1 MPKSKKPAK
10 DDSDSDDDELAWKP
24 SWQKD
29 EERKAKAS
37 SAKRPPTAPPLTKK
51 PSKAGSKVKLK
62 SPSSRP
68 SSAANSDDDDG
79 TPPQRSTSPSRASNP
94 LLDDEKEDEDEDR
107 DEWRLSNRSVSSK
120 HKADPAYIK
129 QVEQWQKFRTDFP
142 VPLRSPLT
150 AGHILA
156 LRRQLKGKKKLIV
169 QGIPIHLRRD
179 VWEILSGARAFPE
192 KMEGSGR
199 YQHYLKHPP
208 PAATTKAITADVG
221 RAMRGHMKFTT
232 KTGKEEL
239 SRVLAAFASRV
250 PAIGYNSAMSHVAAF
265 YLLFYPEERAFW
277 MLCSLI
283 DIILPQDYYTNS
295 LLGARADAQ
304 LVKIL
309 VFQRLPRLHSH
320 LNKHSMDVSI
330 VALRWLMPLY
340 LTTLPLHVCIRL
352 FDILM
357 LEGANWLISIALAL
371 LHIHQKKLLA
381 IHDSAELFDC
391 IDKIGS
397 DEKTLDPDTLIS
409 QAMQS
414 KCAVSEEELKRRD
427 VERRI
432 MESAYMKELA
442 ASMKFKQQEEE
453 RRKREEEQRR
463 QAEENEEQAL
473 SFGTEMW
480 KIGAT
485 GKPRKTKVYLR
496 NESRD
501 EKERERRMY
510 TITWDSKSK
519 PQGEARLLLRDCSL
533 YCGLEHG
540 QFAKR
545 ADMRKQWDT
554 AAKRAWT
561 VVGAVRSLDL
571 VCVTDYDFEEWMKVL
586 RRVPM
591 KTKEWTKMGGGKEG
605 DGKITRVSIGADEA
619 EEKVRDGSG
628 KRNGG
633 DGSSGIV
640 KQGIV
645 AAAAGSAGGS
655 SSTLGKPKL
664 SRLQQARAERDARGD
679 GPAANKLAALLK
691 HAPADDLS
699 LSSDEEPAPAPAKKK
714 K

>member
-1 MPKSKKPAK
+1 MPPKSKKVAK
-10 DDSDSDDDELAWKP
+10 DDSDSDDDVAWKP

-29 EERKAKAS
+29 DERKAKLATTKRTN
-37 SAKRPPTAPPLTKK
+37 SAPSARK
-51 PSKAGSKVKLK
+51 PSKPATAKAK

-68 SSAANSDDDDG
+68 SSADNSDDDDNS
-79 TPPQRSTSPSRASNP
+79 TPPQSSRPQSGGV
-94 LLDDEKEDEDEDR
+94 LDDEKSDDDDDR
-107 DEWRLSNRSVSSK
+107 DEWRHSNRSVTSK

-129 QVEQWQKFRTDFP
+129 QVELWKKFRVDFP

-208 PAATTKAITADVG
+208 PAATTKAINADVG

-232 KTGKEEL
+232 KTGKDEL
-239 SRVLAAFASRV
+239 NRVLAAFATRV

-265 YLLFYPEERAFW
+265 FLLFYPEERAFW

-283 DIILPQDYYTNS
+283 DIILPQDYYANS

-309 VFQRLPRLHSH
+309 VFQRLSRLHNH
-320 LNKHSMDVSI
+320 LNKHNMDVSI

-381 IHDSAELFDC
+381 ITDSAELFDC
-391 IDKIGS
+391 IDKLGT
-397 DEKTLDPDTLIS
+397 DEKTLDPEALINM
-409 QAMQS
+409 ALQS

-442 ASMKFKQQEEE
+442 ASMKYKQQEED
-453 RRKREEEQRR
+453 RRKREDEQRR
-463 QAEENEEQAL
+463 QAEEDEEQAL

-480 KIGAT
+480 KVGAQ
-485 GKPRKTKVYLR
+485 GKARKTKVYLR

-501 EKERERRMY
+501 EKEREKRLY

-519 PQGEARLLLRDCSL
+519 PQGETRLLMRDCSL
-533 YCGLEHG
+533 HCGLEHG

-545 ADMRKQWDT
+545 ADMRKQWES
-554 AAKRAWT
+554 ASKRSWS

-571 VCVTDYDFEEWMKVL
+571 VCVTEYDFEEWMKVL

-591 KTKEWTKMGGGKEG
+591 KTKDWAKMGGGKEG
-605 DGKITRVSIGADEA
+605 EAKIQRVSIGADDT

-628 KRNGG
+628 KRNGR
-633 DGSSGIV
+633 DSGRELV
-640 KQGIV
+640 KPGIV
-645 AAAAGSAGGS
+645 AAAAATGGGS
-655 SSTLGKPKL
+655 SSAIGKPKL
-664 SRLQQARAERDARGD
+664 TRLQQARAERDAQGD

-691 HAPADDLS
+691 HAPADDFS
-699 LSSDEEPAPAPAKKK
+699 LSSDDEPAPAPNKKK

>member
-1 MPKSKKPAK
+1 MPKTKKAAK
-10 DDSDSDDDELAWKP
+10 EESDSDDDELTWKP

-29 EERKAKAS
+29 EERKAKPPPTERTTSAPS
-37 SAKRPPTAPPLTKK
+37 SAKKPLKGA
-51 PSKAGSKVKLK
+51 SKAK
-62 SPSSRP
+62 SSSRL
-68 SSAANSDDDDG
+68 SSAANSDDDDDS
-79 TPPQRSTSPSRASNP
+79 TPPQSASTPRLQNVS
-94 LLDDEKEDEDEDR
+94 LDDEKEEDDEDGDQ
-107 DEWRLSNRSVSSK
+107 WRLSNRTVTSK

-129 QVEQWQKFRTDFP
+129 QAELWKRFRVDFP

-156 LRRQLKGKKKLIV
+156 LRRQLKGKKKLVV

-208 PAATTKAITADVG
+208 PAATIKSINADVG

-232 KTGKEEL
+232 KTGKDEL
-239 SRVLAAFASRV
+239 SRVLTAFATRV
-250 PAIGYNSAMSHVAAF
+250 PAVGYNSAMSHVAAF
-265 YLLFYPEERAFW
+265 LLLFYPEERAFW
-277 MLCSLI
+277 MMCSLI

-309 VFQRLPRLHSH
+309 VFQRLSRLHNH
-320 LNKHSMDVSI
+320 LNKHNMDVSI

-371 LHIHQKKLLA
+371 LHIHQKKILA
-381 IHDSAELFDC
+381 INDSAELFDY
-391 IDKIGS
+391 IANLGG
-397 DEKTLDPDTLIS
+397 DEKTLDPDTLIQ
-409 QAMQS
+409 QALQS

-442 ASMKFKQQEEE
+442 ASMKYKQQEEE
-453 RRKREEEQRR
+453 RRKKEEEQRR
-463 QAEENEEQAL
+463 QAEEDEEQAL

-480 KIGAT
+480 KIGAQ
-485 GKPRKTKVYLR
+485 GKPRKTKVYLH

-501 EKERERRMY
+501 EKDREKRIY
-510 TITWDSKSK
+510 TLTWDSKSK

-540 QFAKR
+540 QFSKR
-545 ADMRKQWDT
+545 PDMRKQWDT
-554 AAKRAWT
+554 AAKRAWS
-561 VVGAVRSLDL
+561 VVGVARSLDL
-571 VCVTDYDFEEWMKVL
+571 VCVTEYDFEEWMKVM

-591 KTKEWTKMGGGKEG
+591 RTKEWAKMGGKGSEA
-605 DGKITRVSIGADEA
+605 KIERIAIGADET
-619 EEKVRDGSG
+619 EEKMRDGSG
-628 KRNGG
+628 KRSGRDSG
-633 DGSSGIV
+633 RKLVKTSIVTAAASSG
-640 KQGIV
+640 
-645 AAAAGSAGGS
+645 GGS
-655 SSTLGKPKL
+655 TSAINKPKL
-664 SRLQQARAERDARGD
+664 SRLQQARAERDAQGD

-691 HAPADDLS
+691 HPPADDFS
-699 LSSDEEPAPAPAKKK
+699 LSSDDEPAPVKKK